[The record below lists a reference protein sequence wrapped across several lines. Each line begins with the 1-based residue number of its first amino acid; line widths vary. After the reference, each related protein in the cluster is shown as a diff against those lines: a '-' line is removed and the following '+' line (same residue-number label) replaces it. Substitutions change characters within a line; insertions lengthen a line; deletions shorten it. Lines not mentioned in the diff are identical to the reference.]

1 MKLSNMYFKT
11 LREVP
16 AEAVIPSHIWLL
28 RAGMIKKLVSGV
40 YGYMPFGYR
49 SIRKIEQIVR
59 EEMDNIGGQ
68 EILMSAVQPAEL
80 WQESGRWFDYGPELW
95 RLKDR
100 NQRDFCLG
108 PTHEEIFTDIVRN
121 DIT

>member
-40 YGYMPFGYR
+40 YGYMVTAATVAA
-49 SIRKIEQIVR
+49 S
-59 EEMDNIGGQ
+59 
-68 EILMSAVQPAEL
+68 
-80 WQESGRWFDYGPELW
+80 
-95 RLKDR
+95 
-100 NQRDFCLG
+100 
-108 PTHEEIFTDIVRN
+108 
-121 DIT
+121 

>member
-59 EEMDNIGGQ
+59 EKTTQIGRASCR
-68 EILMSAVQPAEL
+68 ERV
-80 WQESGRWFDYGPELW
+80 
-95 RLKDR
+95 
-100 NQRDFCLG
+100 
-108 PTHEEIFTDIVRN
+108 
-121 DIT
+121 